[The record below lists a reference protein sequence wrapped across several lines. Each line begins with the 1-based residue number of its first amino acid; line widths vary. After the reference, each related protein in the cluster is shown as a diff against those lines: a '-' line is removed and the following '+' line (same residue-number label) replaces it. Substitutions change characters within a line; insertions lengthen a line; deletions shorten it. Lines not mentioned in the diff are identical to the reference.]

1 MDNKFIITI
10 TDIKGSRQY
19 NIHQFVKH
27 ILLYV
32 ILSIIVVILV
42 SFATIRLLL
51 GEIATIEENRNK
63 LIEDYNRI
71 EAINKSLDEEIA
83 QKNNDI
89 AIIRGRLGHLE
100 GFVGVSNGE
109 TNANEN
115 PEANIVQMLERVDV
129 ARITAEQKGFTLRM
143 VPNGNP
149 LQHFQVSSNF
159 GYREHPLI
167 KKREFHTGIDLR
179 VPVGTSV
186 YTTADGVVSFS
197 KKGYN
202 GGYGN
207 MVKVEHAY
215 GFHTVYAHLSELAV
229 KEGEFVKKGQVV
241 AYSGNTGLSTG
252 PHLHYEVLF
261 LGNRLQPK
269 HFMNWTM
276 RNYEDIFEREK
287 EIKWQSLLDS
297 ISTIR
302 EFISMPMIDENL
314 EHKEI
319 E

>member
-32 ILSIIVVILV
+32 LLSIIVVILV

-71 EAINKSLDEEIA
+71 EAINKNLDEEIA

-109 TNANEN
+109 TNASE
-115 PEANIVQMLERVDV
+115 ERETNIEHMLERVDV

-143 VPNGNP
+143 LPNGSP

-179 VPVGTSV
+179 VPVGTPV

-207 MVKVEHAY
+207 MVKIEHAY
-215 GFHTVYAHLSELAV
+215 GFHTAYAHLSELAV
-229 KEGEFVKKGQVV
+229 KEGEFVKKGQII

-252 PHLHYEVLF
+252 PHLHYEVIF

-276 RNYEDIFEREK
+276 RNYDDIFEREK

-302 EFISMPMIDENL
+302 EFISMPIIE
-314 EHKEI
+314 EFEAKEI

>member
-27 ILLYV
+27 ILLYI

-51 GEIATIEENRNK
+51 GEIATIEKNRDQ

-71 EAINKSLDEEIA
+71 ETMNKDLDEQIA

-89 AIIRGRLGHLE
+89 AIIRERLGHVE

-109 TNANEN
+109 NTTE
-115 PEANIVQMLERVDV
+115 EQHANIEQMLERVDI

-149 LQHFQVSSNF
+149 LQHFQISSNF
-159 GYREHPLI
+159 GYRAHPLI
-167 KKREFHTGIDLR
+167 KQREFHTGIDLR

-186 YTTADGVVSFS
+186 YATADGVVSFS

-207 MVKVEHAY
+207 MVKVDHAY
-215 GFHTVYAHLSELAV
+215 GFRTVYAHLSELAV
-229 KEGEFVKKGQVV
+229 KEGDFVKKGQVV
-241 AYSGNTGLSTG
+241 AYSGNSGLSTG
-252 PHLHYEVLF
+252 PHLHYEVVF
-261 LGNRLQPK
+261 LGNRLNPK
-269 HFMNWTM
+269 PFMDWTM
-276 RNYEDIFEREK
+276 RNYDEIFEREK
-287 EIKWQSLLDS
+287 EIKWQSLLDNV
-297 ISTIR
+297 STIR
-302 EFISMPMIDENL
+302 EVISTPPSNSTDL
-314 EHKEI
+314 DQ
-319 E
+319 